1 MIRDS
6 VCENQSR
13 SEHLFQSVKNFV
25 TEVIKIPENIL
36 LDEMDNENN
45 NIQVF
50 IDKSIIEVGKSK
62 I

>member
-1 MIRDS
+1 

-13 SEHLFQSVKNFV
+13 SEHLFQSVKNFI